1 MKFRHRRRAFERY
14 STTLRARRP
23 GVVVSRANAIRDARA
38 NARLFQTSFDR
49 SSRDRRRPPPLP
61 SSSFQ
66 SRRAF
71 SVVGYFCTK
80 MSRRGDDGATASSTH
95 GEHGG
100 ITRGGHLNRRR
111 RSPLEIRAPVRS
123 GRSTLTKRLDEP
135 PEDEGGEWTLAR
147 TTKDGIKVWTRPAAK
162 SFGARD
168 CVKEIYAE
176 CVFRGVSRRA
186 YWNAICDLERYG
198 EFVPYVSTSRV
209 LGKSGARTWCHAEI
223 KMPMLKDR
231 AYTIVIDDTSERGV
245 NSGRWRTTREREPPL
260 RQGLARM
267 RANCGSWELRDCED
281 GSRGVRIRYSLVTDP
296 GIDVPGF
303 LLSQTPKTVPE
314 SLRAF
319 RDRAKSGAS
328 EPNRRNVGDASLERA
343 SDFIRKKL
351 CELTT
356 ESRDFASRVL
366 KGNR

>member
-1 MKFRHRRRAFERY
+1 M
-14 STTLRARRP
+14 
-23 GVVVSRANAIRDARA
+23 
-38 NARLFQTSFDR
+38 
-49 SSRDRRRPPPLP
+49 
-61 SSSFQ
+61 
-66 SRRAF
+66 SRRA
-71 SVVGYFCTK
+71 
-80 MSRRGDDGATASSTH
+80 DDGATASSTREDH
-95 GEHGG
+95 RG
-100 ITRGGHLNRRR
+100 ITRVDGLNRRR

-123 GRSTLTKRLDEP
+123 GRLDAP

-147 TTKDGIKVWTRPAAK
+147 RTKDGITVWTRPAAK

-168 CVKEIYAE
+168 CVEEIYAE

-198 EFVPYVSTSRV
+198 EFVPYVATSRV
-209 LGKSGARTWCHAEI
+209 VGKSGAKTWCHAEI

-260 RQGLARM
+260 RRGLARM

-281 GSRGVRIRYSLVTDP
+281 GSRGVRIRYTLVTDP
-296 GIDVPGF
+296 GPDVPGL

-328 EPNRRNVGDASLERA
+328 EPNRNLGDASE
-343 SDFIRKKL
+343 FIREKL
-351 CELTT
+351 RAFTI
-356 ESRDFASRVL
+356 ESRDFASRIL
-366 KGNR
+366 PKTNR

>member
-1 MKFRHRRRAFERY
+1 M
-14 STTLRARRP
+14 
-23 GVVVSRANAIRDARA
+23 
-38 NARLFQTSFDR
+38 
-49 SSRDRRRPPPLP
+49 
-61 SSSFQ
+61 
-66 SRRAF
+66 
-71 SVVGYFCTK
+71 
-80 MSRRGDDGATASSTH
+80 ASSTRKDH
-95 GEHGG
+95 RG
-100 ITRGGHLNRRR
+100 ITRIDGWNARR

-123 GRSTLTKRLDEP
+123 GRLDAP
-135 PEDEGGEWTLAR
+135 PEDKGGEWTLAR
-147 TTKDGIKVWTRPAAK
+147 RTKDGITVWTRPAAK

-198 EFVPYVSTSRV
+198 EFVPYVATSSV
-209 LGKSGARTWCHAEI
+209 IGKSGARTWCHAEI

-260 RQGLARM
+260 RRGLARM

-281 GSRGVRIRYSLVTDP
+281 GSRGVRIRYTLVTDP
-296 GIDVPGF
+296 GPDVPGF

-328 EPNRRNVGDASLERA
+328 EPNRNLGNASE
-343 SDFIRKKL
+343 FIREKL
-351 CELTT
+351 RAFTI
-356 ESRDFASRVL
+356 ESRDFASRIL
-366 KGNR
+366 PKTNR